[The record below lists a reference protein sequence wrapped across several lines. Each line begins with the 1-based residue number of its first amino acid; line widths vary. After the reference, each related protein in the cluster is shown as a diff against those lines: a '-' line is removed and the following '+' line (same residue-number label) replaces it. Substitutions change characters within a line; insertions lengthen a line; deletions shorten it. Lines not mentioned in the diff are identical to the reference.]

1 MKKLRI
7 LYAEDEPQLS
17 MAVAEILKMEGY
29 EVDCAYDGAQAW
41 DKLKKGYYDA
51 AVLDIMMPKM
61 DGMEVL
67 KAMRDADDF
76 TPVLMLTAKTT
87 TDDRVEG
94 LNVGADDY
102 LGKPFVMKELL
113 AHLKSMLR
121 RSNAY
126 KDKIVSF
133 ANVTLDCETGE
144 VKSDRGSLRLSG
156 REGDLLA
163 LLLKHPEYMFTVSK
177 LSEVL
182 GNEKPDE
189 GAVLL
194 YISYLKNKLGQIKAG
209 VEIVP
214 SEGGYCLKEKL
225 SAG

>member
-1 MKKLRI
+1 
-7 LYAEDEPQLS
+7 

-67 KAMRDADDF
+67 KAMRDAEDF

-144 VKSDRGSLRLSG
+144 VSSDKGSLRLSG

-163 LLLKHPEYMFTVSK
+163 LLLKHPEYMFTVAK

-189 GAVLL
+189 GAVFL

-214 SEGGYCLKEKL
+214 SEDGYCLKEKQ

>member
-1 MKKLRI
+1 
-7 LYAEDEPQLS
+7 

-67 KAMRDADDF
+67 KAMRDAEDF

-144 VKSDRGSLRLSG
+144 VSSDKGSLRLSG

-189 GAVLL
+189 GAVFL

-214 SEGGYCLKEKL
+214 SEGGYSLREKH
-225 SAG
+225 SAC